1 MAIRKANAV
10 WEGALKEGR
19 GTMKLSS
26 GAYEGPFTWS
36 SRFEESGGTNPEEL
50 IAAAHAGCFSMAF
63 SAQLTNAGFTPA
75 RIQTTANV
83 HFEKLEP
90 GWRIV
95 KVHLVSES
103 QVPGI
108 DAAQFQRLAETAKQG
123 CPISNALN
131 PSIEITL
138 DAKLV

>member
-1 MAIRKANAV
+1 
-10 WEGALKEGR
+10 
-19 GTMKLSS
+19 
-26 GAYEGPFTWS
+26 
-36 SRFEESGGTNPEEL
+36 
-50 IAAAHAGCFSMAF
+50 
-63 SAQLTNAGFTPA
+63 
-75 RIQTTANV
+75 
-83 HFEKLEP
+83 
-90 GWRIV
+90 V

-131 PSIEITL
+131 PRIEITL